1 MIVEVL
7 MRDKLIAATLLVI
20 MVLNFFDVLT
30 DIHLGVPQ
38 WHIFSEGLI
47 VVISAA
53 CAIYLIRDIRARTAN
68 INALKQELVHSKKE
82 LKNISQAMMD
92 ARHEYSGV
100 IQTQFSQW
108 TLTRSEQ
115 EVAMLL
121 LKGLSFKEISALR
134 STKEK
139 TVRQQASDIYS
150 KADVE
155 GRHEFAAWFLEDFM
169 QQGQYQPTSSSLN

>member
-1 MIVEVL
+1 
-7 MRDKLIAATLLVI
+7 MRDKLIAITLLII
-20 MVLNFFDVLT
+20 MVLNFFDVLV
-30 DIHLGVPQ
+30 DINLGVPL
-38 WHIFSEGLI
+38 WHILSEALI
-47 VVISAA
+47 VAISATG
-53 CAIYLIRDIRARTAN
+53 AIFLIKDIRARTAN
-68 INALKQELVHSKKE
+68 ITSLKHQLTNSKNE
-82 LKNISQAMMD
+82 IKNISQAMKE
-92 ARHEYSGV
+92 ARHQYSGV

-121 LKGLSFKEISALR
+121 LKGLSFKEISAVR
-134 STKEK
+134 NTKEK

-169 QQGQYQPTSSSLN
+169 QQGHYPQAGSSLNEL

>member
-1 MIVEVL
+1 
-7 MRDKLIAATLLVI
+7 MRDKLIAATLLII

-38 WHIFSEGLI
+38 WHIFTESLI
-47 VVISAA
+47 VIISALGA
-53 CAIYLIRDIRARTAN
+53 LYLIKDINARTKKI
-68 INALKQELVHSKKE
+68 INLKRELHSSVTQ
-82 LKNISQAMMD
+82 LNNISQEMKD
-92 ARHEYSGV
+92 ARHQYSGV

-134 STKEK
+134 NTKEK

-169 QQGQYQPTSSSLN
+169 QQRHYPHSSSAIN